1 MNYAA
6 IDFGSNALRLAIAPP
21 PETAG
26 SLPQVIHFE
35 RLVHDLGRDV
45 FRDGAGSL
53 ATIDQLCA
61 IFAHLRQILHTHG
74 VVPENVIARGTSAL
88 RDARNRD
95 QIIAAIQSASGI
107 QLRLLAGGEE
117 ARLTGWAIQAS
128 LPAIADMLAL
138 DIGGGSTE
146 FVEIRDRTVCQSFSM
161 NVGSTRLL
169 QAADP
174 AALLDE
180 ATVPV
185 PAMPAHAVVA
195 ATGGSAA
202 ALLGVADQL
211 GLCRADERRMS
222 LDAARAVLAA
232 LQPLSPDERIARYG
246 VEASRRETIVPA
258 AEILI
263 RVAERA
269 GITAIEIPRVGL
281 VYGLLLEIM
290 QSTRNLD

>member
-1 MNYAA
+1 MIYAA
-6 IDFGSNALRLAIAPP
+6 IDFGSNALRLAIAPKP
-21 PETAG
+21 ASGQEPALPEV
-26 SLPQVIHFE
+26 LHFE

-45 FRDGAGSL
+45 FRDAVGSPT
-53 ATIDQLCA
+53 TIDQLCA

-74 VVPENVIARGTSAL
+74 VAPQNVIARGTSAL

-95 QIIAAIQSASGI
+95 EIMAAIESASGI

-128 LPAIADMLAL
+128 LPAVADMLAL

-146 FVEIRDRTVCQSFSM
+146 FVEIRDRTVQQSFSM

-174 AALLDE
+174 ASLLDQ
-180 ATVPV
+180 ATAPV
-185 PAMPAHAVVA
+185 PAMPVRAVVA

-202 ALLGVADQL
+202 ALLGVAHQL
-211 GLCRADERRMS
+211 GLCRADERRMT
-222 LDAARAVLAA
+222 LDAARAALAA
-232 LQPLSPDERIARYG
+232 LRPLSPDERIARYA

-269 GITAIEIPRVGL
+269 GITRIEIPRVGL
-281 VYGLLLEIM
+281 VYGLLLEAM
-290 QSTRNLD
+290 YGK